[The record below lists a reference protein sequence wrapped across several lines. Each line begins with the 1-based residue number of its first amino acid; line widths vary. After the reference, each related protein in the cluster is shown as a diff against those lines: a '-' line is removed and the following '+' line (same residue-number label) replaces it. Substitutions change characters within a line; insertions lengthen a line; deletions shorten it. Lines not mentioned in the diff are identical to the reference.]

1 MSGGLAK
8 CLLLPLSPMAFVVGL
23 QPMLLD
29 EHHRWDGT
37 KGGSDWVGCTDHTVG
52 NLLQFWYSG
61 ALKPVSFSIS
71 TCTVLSQ
78 ESK

>member
-1 MSGGLAK
+1 
-8 CLLLPLSPMAFVVGL
+8 
-23 QPMLLD
+23 MLLD

-37 KGGSDWVGCTDHTVG
+37 KGGSDWVGCTDHTAG